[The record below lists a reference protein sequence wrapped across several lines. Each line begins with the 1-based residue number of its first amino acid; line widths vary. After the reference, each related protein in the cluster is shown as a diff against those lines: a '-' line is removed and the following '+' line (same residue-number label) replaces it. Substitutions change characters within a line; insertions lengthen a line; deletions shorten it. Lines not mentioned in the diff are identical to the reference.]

1 MTGRKLWP
9 VARRARAAGAGGMM
23 RVSWDQV
30 FAWRVRRQFV
40 DPRTEGDAVA
50 VAERLCGIQAQVTSA
65 AETAV
70 ALRRSAG
77 EPGAV
82 VRALGEG
89 TLLKTWAM
97 RGTLHAL
104 PPELGAAALSLMGSA
119 RTWEKPAWTKASGAT
134 PEDVAALVKG
144 VGGILDG
151 QVLTR
156 DELVTAL
163 IAEPRFQ
170 PLEQHLRSG
179 WGSMLKPLAWQ
190 GALCYGPARGT
201 SVTFTNPAHVV
212 PGWSGIPDPDD
223 AAPAVIRAYL
233 GAYGPA
239 TPEIFNIWLTRGF
252 LSKPTVRRW
261 FSALGDELTELEVDG
276 RSGYFLTEHLDQL
289 AATKPTSAVHLLGQ
303 FDQYVLGPG
312 TGDTALLPGDH
323 RAKVSRTAGW
333 ISPLVLIG
341 GKIAGTWEV
350 EEEAL
355 VVSMFD
361 GAPVP
366 TSEITAQL
374 SSVAKATGQQVTTV
388 RAA

>member
-1 MTGRKLWP
+1 M
-9 VARRARAAGAGGMM
+9 V

-40 DPRTEGDAVA
+40 DQRTPSNAVA
-50 VAERLCGIQAQVTSA
+50 VAEQLCGVQAQVTSA

-70 ALRRSAG
+70 ALRRSTG
-77 EPGAV
+77 KPGAV
-82 VRALGEG
+82 VDALREG

-97 RGTLHAL
+97 RGTLHAMT
-104 PPELGAAALSLMGSA
+104 PEQGAAALSLMASA

-134 PEDVAALVKG
+134 PEDVAALVKA

-156 DELVTAL
+156 DELVSAL

-201 SVTFTNPAHVV
+201 SVTFTNPTHVV
-212 PGWSGIPDPDD
+212 PEWAGIPEPDD
-223 AAPAVIRAYL
+223 AAPTIVRAYL
-233 GAYGPA
+233 GTHGPA
-239 TPEIFNIWLTRGF
+239 SPEIFNTWLTRGF
-252 LSKPTVRRW
+252 LSKTTVRRW
-261 FSALGDELTELEVDG
+261 FSALGNELTEIDVEG
-276 RSGYFLTEHLDQL
+276 RRGYFLTEHLDEL
-289 AATKPTSAVHLLGQ
+289 AQTKPTSAVHLLGQ

-312 TGDTALLPGDH
+312 TGDTVLLPGDH

-333 ISPLVLIG
+333 ISPLVLVG
-341 GKIAGTWEV
+341 GRIAGTWEA
-350 EEEAL
+350 EDGTL

-366 TSEITAQL
+366 TAEIAAQL
-374 SSVAKATGQQVTTV
+374 PTVAKATGHQLTGV

>member
-1 MTGRKLWP
+1 MRD
-9 VARRARAAGAGGMM
+9 RAGAGGVV

-40 DPRTEGDAVA
+40 DRRTKADAVA
-50 VAERLCGIQAQVTSA
+50 VAERLCGVQAQVTSA

-70 ALRRSAG
+70 ALRRSTG
-77 EPGAV
+77 KPGAV
-82 VRALGEG
+82 VDALGEG

-97 RGTLHAL
+97 RGTLHAMT
-104 PPELGAAALSLMGSA
+104 PEQGAAALSLMASA

-134 PEDVAALVKG
+134 PEDVTALVKA

-156 DELVTAL
+156 DELVSAL

-212 PGWSGIPDPDD
+212 PGWAGIPEPDD
-223 AAPAVIRAYL
+223 AAPTVIRAYL

-239 TPEIFNIWLTRGF
+239 SPEIFNTWLTRGF
-252 LSKPTVRRW
+252 LSKTTVRRW
-261 FSALGDELTELEVDG
+261 FSALGNELTEIEVEG
-276 RSGYFLTEHLDQL
+276 RRGYFPTEHLDEL
-289 AATKPTSAVHLLGQ
+289 AKTKPTAAVHLLGQ

-312 TGDTALLPGDH
+312 TGDTVLLPGDH

-341 GKIAGTWEV
+341 GRIGGTWEV
-350 EEEAL
+350 EDSTL

-361 GAPVP
+361 DAPAP
-366 TSEITAQL
+366 TAEITAQL
-374 SSVAKATGQQVTTV
+374 PTVAKATGQQITDV
-388 RAA
+388 RPA